1 MTQLSS
7 QLIRKDLDEATLIS
21 LAKNGNTSAFE
32 KLIKRYEEKIYSLA
46 YRILQD
52 KEEAFDVLQDTA
64 MSAFKNLKNFQSKS
78 SFSTW
83 IYRIALNFALMRKRK
98 QKAQLKK
105 AQIID
110 SEDSDKLPQF
120 AEIAEQN
127 LLGNYVDWSENPV
140 ISLENQELRKVL
152 QEAINKLPDKYRNV
166 IILKEIE
173 GRSIEET
180 AKILGLSISAVKTR
194 LHRARLYLKWF
205 LEKYITKG
213 QMV

>member
-1 MTQLSS
+1 MSQLSS

-105 AQIID
+105 VQIID

-120 AEIAEQN
+120 AEISEQN